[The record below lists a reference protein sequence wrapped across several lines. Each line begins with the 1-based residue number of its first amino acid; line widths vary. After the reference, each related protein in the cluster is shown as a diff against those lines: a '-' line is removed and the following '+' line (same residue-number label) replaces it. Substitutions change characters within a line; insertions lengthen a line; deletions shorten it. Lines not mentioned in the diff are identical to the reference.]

1 MITSRGSGGSGSQAL
16 TIRRLAARLLE
27 KALLAAAL
35 LVTAGL
41 SALTTMRV
49 VLTSQEVVVPS
60 LIEKRVPEAGAI
72 AAASQ
77 LLLRIEGKRHDP
89 KVPPDRIV
97 AQEPSPGANLKAQR
111 SVRVW
116 VSLGPRRLV
125 VPAVEGESLRTAR
138 LKLEQAQL
146 AVARVAEAGDGA
158 PEGTVLVQQPP
169 AGEVDDIGQGM
180 VLLVSRGGTSPR
192 YVMPDLI
199 GRAAEDARGLLERA
213 GLRAADV
220 RFRAYPGVA
229 PGIVLRQTPAAGH
242 KVDASVNISLEVS
255 RP

>member
-1 MITSRGSGGSGSQAL
+1 M

-27 KALLAAAL
+27 RALLAAAL

-169 AGEVDDIGQGM
+169 AGEVDDIGQGV
-180 VLLVSRGGTSPR
+180 VLLVSRGGGASPR

-199 GRAAEDARGLLERA
+199 GRAAENARGLLERA